1 MLTTVSDI
9 RRETIAA
16 SRLEIGMYVSDLDR
30 PWLDT
35 PFMLQGFLL
44 EEHKQIDLIRDLC
57 HTVIID
63 RTRSTMEHYKKNVT
77 EEAQHEPSIVHVKIP
92 AVHTQSTVTSP
103 KIGFFDIFGELISK
117 QKEQKKSEVL
127 SGDKNSGDKNKANL
141 SAPQK
146 IGYYAD
152 TITQQTTAT
161 EQTYKASE
169 KSSNSPSLS
178 QHLKKDTKSWLRSAL
193 SLDWLSSPDKDK
205 LSSGGSAPRY
215 SPTEQNKATKDGNRI
230 TIYQEHI
237 PVEQEI
243 VNIAPVYEKTQIATR
258 AIFEAI
264 AAQGDIDLSGVHDSL
279 DQMVESIER
288 NPDALMWLSKLK
300 QTDGYSYNHALNVSI
315 NLMALAQFMSLPKYQ
330 VKELGM
336 AGLLQDIGKVKVDPA
351 LLSKTSPITQEER
364 TILEGHVKES
374 VAVLGQ
380 IKGIS
385 PPVLYTIEQ
394 HHERFDGSGY
404 PKQLANK
411 QISLQ
416 GQLAGLVDTYCAM
429 TTDKP
434 YAKGLYNQ
442 EALDEIYTLRDT
454 KFNPMLIE
462 QLVQFLGI
470 YPVSSL
476 VELNTGEVAVVVE
489 QNFVRRLLPRVMVIL
504 GPDKTRN
511 NYPPTIDLI
520 NAPKTPSGE
529 VYSIIRGIPP
539 FSYGLNPNE
548 FYMA

>member
-1 MLTTVSDI
+1 MSDV
-9 RRETIAA
+9 RRENIAA
-16 SRLEIGMYVSDLDR
+16 SELELGMFVSDLDR

-44 EEHKQIDLIRDLC
+44 EEQKQIDLIRDLC
-57 HTVIID
+57 HTVVID
-63 RTRSTMEHYKKNVT
+63 RARSTMEHYKKNVT
-77 EEAQHEPSIVHVKIP
+77 QEALQDEPKVVQIKTPSVNS
-92 AVHTQSTVTSP
+92 QSAPSSP
-103 KIGFFDIFGELISK
+103 KISFFDIFSDLVSK
-117 QKEQKKSEVL
+117 QKQQQKPGTKAVE
-127 SGDKNSGDKNKANL
+127 KNKPSTAITN
-141 SAPQK
+141 K
-146 IGYYAD
+146 VDYYAD
-152 TITQQTTAT
+152 TVIASQNNMDTAKSFTQ
-161 EQTYKASE
+161 ASLT
-169 KSSNSPSLS
+169 N
-178 QHLKKDTKSWLRSAL
+178 HLKKDTKGWLRSAL
-193 SLDWLSSPDKDK
+193 SFSWLSNPTKDT
-205 LSSGGSAPRY
+205 LSSGSSSPRY
-215 SPTEQNKATKDGNRI
+215 SASKKNKANSHGARI
-230 TIYQEHI
+230 KIYQEHV
-237 PVEQEI
+237 PVEEEI
-243 VNIAPVYEKTQIATR
+243 INIAPVYEKTQIATR

-264 AAQGDIDLSGVHDSL
+264 AAEGDIDLSGVYDSL

-330 VKELGM
+330 VRELGM
-336 AGLLQDIGKVKVDPA
+336 AGLLQDIGKVKIDPV
-351 LLSKTSPITQEER
+351 LLGKTTPITPDER
-364 TILEGHVKES
+364 TILQRHVKES
-374 VAVLGQ
+374 ISVLEQ

-416 GQLAGLVDTYCAM
+416 GQLAGLIDTYCAM

-442 EALDEIYTLRDT
+442 EALDEIYSLRDT
-454 KFNPMLIE
+454 KFNAMLIE

-489 QNFVRRLLPRVMVIL
+489 QNFIRRLLPRVMILL
-504 GPDKTRN
+504 GPDKSRN
-511 NYPPTIDLI
+511 PYPPTIDLI
-520 NAPKTPSGE
+520 NAPRTPSGE
-529 VYSIIRGIPP
+529 VYSIVRGIPP

>member
-1 MLTTVSDI
+1 MSDV
-9 RRETIAA
+9 RRENIAA
-16 SRLEIGMYVSDLDR
+16 SELELGMFVSDLDR

-44 EEHKQIDLIRDLC
+44 EEQKQIDLIRNLC
-57 HTVIID
+57 HTVVID
-63 RTRSTMEHYKKNVT
+63 RARSTMDHYKKNVT
-77 EEAQHEPSIVHVKIP
+77 QEAAQNEPSIIQINT
-92 AVHTQSTVTSP
+92 ASISTQSAPSSP
-103 KIGFFDIFGELISK
+103 KIGFFDIFSELVSK
-117 QKEQKKSEVL
+117 QKEQKKLGTTPLEKNKPSTVISSKVDYYANTVVHSQNDTNTAKSFNPTSLTKHLKKDAKGWLASAL
-127 SGDKNSGDKNKANL
+127 SLSWLINPNKDKLSAGSTSPRYSPIKKNKAN
-141 SAPQK
+141 
-146 IGYYAD
+146 
-152 TITQQTTAT
+152 
-161 EQTYKASE
+161 
-169 KSSNSPSLS
+169 NS
-178 QHLKKDTKSWLRSAL
+178 
-193 SLDWLSSPDKDK
+193 
-205 LSSGGSAPRY
+205 
-215 SPTEQNKATKDGNRI
+215 NRI
-230 TIYQEHI
+230 IQYQEHV

-243 VNIAPVYEKTQIATR
+243 INIAPVYEKTQIATR

-264 AAQGDIDLSGVHDSL
+264 AAEGDIDLSGVYDSL

-330 VKELGM
+330 VRELGM
-336 AGLLQDIGKVKVDPA
+336 AGLLQDIGKVKIDPA
-351 LLSKTSPITQEER
+351 LLSKTTPITEEER
-364 TILEGHVKES
+364 IILQLHVKES
-374 VAVLGQ
+374 ISVLEQ

-404 PKQLANK
+404 PKKLANK

-416 GQLAGLVDTYCAM
+416 GQLAGLIDTYCAM

-442 EALDEIYTLRDT
+442 EALDEIYSLRDT
-454 KFNPMLIE
+454 KFNAMLIE
-462 QLVQFLGI
+462 QLVQFFGI

-489 QNFVRRLLPRVMVIL
+489 QNFIRRLLPRVMILL

-511 NYPPTIDLI
+511 NYPTTIDLI
-520 NAPKTPSGE
+520 NSPRTPNGE
-529 VYSIIRGIPP
+529 VYSIVRGIPP

>member
-1 MLTTVSDI
+1 MSDV

-16 SRLEIGMYVSDLDR
+16 SQLEIGMYVSDLDR

-44 EEHKQIDLIRDLC
+44 EEQKQIDIIRELC
-57 HTVIID
+57 SSVVID
-63 RTRSTMEHYKKNVT
+63 RSRSTIEHYKKNVT
-77 EEAQHEPSIVHVKIP
+77 REEPSDAPRIINVKTP
-92 AVHTQSTVTSP
+92 ALHTQSSPDAP
-103 KIGFFDIFGELISK
+103 KISFFDIFSELISQRK
-117 QKEQKKSEVL
+117 QQKTPSLPRDEQIQPTPSTAHRV
-127 SGDKNSGDKNKANL
+127 D
-141 SAPQK
+141 
-146 IGYYAD
+146 YYAN
-152 TITQQTTAT
+152 TSIESPIA
-161 EQTYKASE
+161 EEINRKNE
-169 KSSNSPSLS
+169 KPAHSVSLP
-178 QHLKKDTKSWLRSAL
+178 QHLKKDAKGWLSSAL
-193 SLDWLSSPDKDK
+193 SLSWFSSDPNKDK
-205 LSSGGSAPRY
+205 LSTGSSTPRY
-215 SPTEQNKATKDGNRI
+215 SPSKQNRMHEEGQRI
-230 TIYQEHI
+230 TIYQEHV

-243 VNIAPVYEKTQIATR
+243 INIAPVYEKTQVATR

-264 AAQGDIDLSGVHDSL
+264 AAEGDIDLSGVHDSL

-315 NLMALAQFMSLPKYQ
+315 NIMALAQFMSLPKYQ

-336 AGLLQDIGKVKVDPA
+336 AGLLQDIGKVKIAPE
-351 LLSKTSPITQEER
+351 LLTKTSPITAGER
-364 TILEGHVKES
+364 LILESHVKDSISLLE
-374 VAVLGQ
+374 Q

-394 HHERFDGSGY
+394 HHERYDGSGY
-404 PKQLANK
+404 PKKLINK

-454 KFNPMLIE
+454 KFNPVLIE

-489 QNFVRRLLPRVMVIL
+489 QNFIRRLLPRVMVL
-504 GPDKTRN
+504 LAPDKTRN
-511 NYPPTIDLI
+511 KYPPTIDLI
-520 NAPKTPSGE
+520 NSPRTPSGE
-529 VYSIIRGIPP
+529 IYSIIRGIPP

-548 FYMA
+548 FYMG

>member
-44 EEHKQIDLIRDLC
+44 EEHKQIDLIRELC
-57 HTVIID
+57 HSVVID

-77 EEAQHEPSIVHVKIP
+77 QEEAQHEPSIVHVKTP
-92 AVHTQSTVTSP
+92 AVHTQSAASSH
-103 KIGFFDIFGELISK
+103 KISFFDIFGELISK
-117 QKEQKKSEVL
+117 QKTQKKPEAL
-127 SGDKNSGDKNKANL
+127 SSDKNKPNFP
-141 SAPQK
+141 SHK
-146 IGYYAD
+146 IDYYAD
-152 TITQQTTAT
+152 SVTQQITAT
-161 EQTYKASE
+161 EQSNKAGI
-169 KSSNSPSLS
+169 KPSNSVSLS
-178 QHLKKDTKSWLRSAL
+178 QHLKKDTKGWLRSAL
-193 SLDWLSSPDKDK
+193 SLGWLASSSETDK
-205 LSSGGSAPRY
+205 LSSGSSAPLY
-215 SPTEQNKATKDGNRI
+215 SPTEQNKATKDGSRI
-230 TIYQEHI
+230 TIYQEHV

-351 LLSKTSPITQEER
+351 LLTKTSPITQEER
-364 TILEGHVKES
+364 AILEGHVKES
-374 VAVLGQ
+374 VSLLGQ

-454 KFNPMLIE
+454 KFNSMLIE

-489 QNFVRRLLPRVMVIL
+489 QNFVRRLLPRVMVLL

-520 NAPKTPSGE
+520 NAPRTPSGE

>member
-1 MLTTVSDI
+1 MSDV
-9 RRETIAA
+9 RREKIAA
-16 SRLEIGMYVSDLDR
+16 SKLEIGMYVSDLDR

-44 EEHKQIDLIRDLC
+44 EEQKQIDIIRELY
-57 HTVIID
+57 HNVVID
-63 RTRSTMEHYKKNVT
+63 RTRSTMEHYRKNVT
-77 EEAQHEPSIVHVKIP
+77 QLETQHEPSVVHVKIP
-92 AVHTQSTVTSP
+92 SVHTQPAPAHP
-103 KIGFFDIFGELISK
+103 KISFFDIFSELALK
-117 QKEQKKSEVL
+117 QKARNTSVTANGE
-127 SGDKNSGDKNKANL
+127 KNKSSPSTAYR
-141 SAPQK
+141 AD
-146 IGYYAD
+146 YYAD
-152 TITQQTTAT
+152 TVTPST
-161 EQTYKASE
+161 EQSANQSVQAS
-169 KSSNSPSLS
+169 STPSLS
-178 QHLKKDTKSWLRSAL
+178 QHLKKDSKSWLRSAL
-193 SLDWLSSPDKDK
+193 SFSWLSANPGKDK
-205 LSSGGSAPRY
+205 FSDGESRPRY
-215 SPTEQNKATKDGNRI
+215 SPIKQNTANQNGSRI
-230 TIYQEHI
+230 TIYEQNV

-243 VNIAPVYEKTQIATR
+243 INIAPVFEKTQIATR
-258 AIFEAI
+258 AIFEAV
-264 AAQGDIDLSGVHDSL
+264 AAQGDIDLSGVHESL
-279 DQMVESIER
+279 DQMIESIDR

-336 AGLLQDIGKVKVDPA
+336 AGLLQDIGKVKIDPE
-351 LLSKTSPITQEER
+351 LLNKTSPITPDER
-364 TILEGHVKES
+364 KILESHVKES
-374 VAVLGQ
+374 ITLLGQ

-404 PKQLANK
+404 PKKLANK

-416 GQLAGLVDTYCAM
+416 GQLAGLIDSYCAM

-454 KFNPMLIE
+454 KFNAMLIE

-476 VELNTGEVAVVVE
+476 VELNTGEIAVVVE
-489 QNFVRRLLPRVMVIL
+489 QNFVRRLLPRVMILL

-520 NAPKTPSGE
+520 NSPRTPSGE

-548 FYMA
+548 FYLP